1 MEMLINVEYEWSESI
16 GANKVEGAVRIIEVE
31 EVQCVVNQMKIRKA
45 SGPSG
50 VAI

>member
-1 MEMLINVEYEWSESI
+1 MLNMNGVK
-16 GANKVEGAVRIIEVE
+16 ALVEGAVRIIEVE